1 MSRELC
7 KMRDE
12 GIIEFHR
19 ETVKIKDIGRV
30 EILSQN

>member
-12 GIIEFHR
+12 GLIDFYLS
-19 ETVKIKDIGRV
+19 TVKIVDPQQIAEYVK
-30 EILSQN
+30 